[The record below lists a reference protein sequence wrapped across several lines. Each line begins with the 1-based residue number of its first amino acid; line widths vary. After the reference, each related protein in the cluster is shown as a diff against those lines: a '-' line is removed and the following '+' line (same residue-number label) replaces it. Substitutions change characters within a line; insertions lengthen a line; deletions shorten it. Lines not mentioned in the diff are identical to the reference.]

1 VFKRDLPDLS
11 TALDERCQDQLTR
24 RQGHIEINIL
34 ILRTGK
40 TARPSGES
48 ADVQNRELPKVSGE
62 AAAIRLSWPER
73 FAWMICAM
81 PELLKSFSWDF
92 FVLFFYAQ
100 VVGLNGWLLG
110 VAIAVIIIFD
120 TLVDPWIGA
129 LSDRMNGA
137 RFGKRHTLMLT
148 AILPFMLGILGVFS
162 PPVGMSQGQNFAWLL
177 GFGLV
182 ARCGISF
189 WTVPAYALG
198 GELSTNGDERRL
210 IAVMRNMGN
219 QLIIL
224 TVPVIAFA
232 VFFRDSPQ
240 FPRAQ
245 LNPAPYPGFGLFV
258 SLLGGALMLVGA
270 LGTMRAARRSEA
282 LINEP
287 REAAPTGLGAI
298 LGAFWQAIRIT
309 PNIGRLL
316 MVAFLVLFTNS
327 VINQFTLHLATYFW
341 QLSHDWTPTMQ
352 VGATLGSILAM
363 FLAPAWCRAL
373 GTRRAMM
380 AGLGGFFVCQASVI
394 LLPLAG
400 LAPAAGTTGIA
411 LLVLIARFSGG
422 LAYGLYVVPFNVV
435 TYDIGDEHEANTGRP
450 AQGIVASFMFIGLQL
465 GSGAVALLAGSFLG
479 LIRFPANVPLSQMP
493 ADKVTALAWFVLGL
507 ITVAGSLMAWLVGT
521 FRFRE
526 TAKGE

>member
-1 VFKRDLPDLS
+1 MSDSPKS
-11 TALDERCQDQLTR
+11 
-24 RQGHIEINIL
+24 
-34 ILRTGK
+34 
-40 TARPSGES
+40 PS
-48 ADVQNRELPKVSGE
+48 
-62 AAAIRLSWPER
+62 RLSWPER
-73 FAWMICAM
+73 FAWMVCAM
-81 PELLKSFSWDF
+81 PELLKSFAWDF

-110 VAIAVIIIFD
+110 VAIAIIIVFD
-120 TLVDPWIGA
+120 TVVDPWIGA
-129 LSDRMNGA
+129 LSDRMDGA
-137 RFGKRHTLMLT
+137 RFGKRHTLMLA

-162 PPVGMSQGQNFAWLL
+162 PPAGMSQMQDFAWLL
-177 GFGLV
+177 GFGLL

-198 GELSTNGDERRL
+198 GELSADGDERRI

-219 QLIIL
+219 QLVIL
-224 TVPVIAFA
+224 TVPVVAFA
-232 VFFRDSPQ
+232 VFFRDTPQ

-258 SLLGGALMLVGA
+258 CLLGGVLMLVGA
-270 LGTMRAARRSEA
+270 LGTMKAARRTEVTA
-282 LINEP
+282 AEP
-287 REAAPTGLGAI
+287 HGESPTSIRAI
-298 LGAFWQAIRIT
+298 LGAFWQALRIT

-373 GTRRAMM
+373 GTRKAMM
-380 AGLGGFFVCQASVI
+380 TGLGGFFLCQASVVV
-394 LLPLAG
+394 LPLAG

-411 LLVLIARFSGG
+411 ILVLCARFLGG

-435 TYDIGDEHEANTGRP
+435 TYDIGDEHEADTGRP

-479 LIRFPANVPLSQMP
+479 LIRFPANLPVSQMP
-493 ADKVTALAWFVLGL
+493 HDKVTALAWFVLAL
-507 ITVAGSLMAWLVGT
+507 IVLAGGAMARLVGT
-521 FRFRE
+521 FRIDPAKLEAVRAKRE
-526 TAKGE
+526 G